1 MSLVFKLSN
10 SALASGL
17 CTNTLP
23 GLAILS
29 SFKSFEVEQ
38 PQVVWTGCKCSVE
51 IGDDISYK
59 PKKMLASV
67 MKLRLESDLQIAVSV
82 IMGIVFP
89 LFCPA
94 VLSLCSVFI

>member
-1 MSLVFKLSN
+1 M
-10 SALASGL
+10 
-17 CTNTLP
+17 
-23 GLAILS
+23 
-29 SFKSFEVEQ
+29 
-38 PQVVWTGCKCSVE
+38 E

-67 MKLRLESDLQIAVSV
+67 MKLRLESDLQIADSV

-94 VLSLCSVFI
+94 ILILCSVFIWKIIDVNKIFLKNFKYVAW